1 MCLNG
6 TYLLQ
11 KLQWIREVVPI
22 FKTRGEEVHEKAKT
36 EPLSSI

>member
-22 FKTRGEEVHEKAKT
+22 FKTRV
-36 EPLSSI
+36 